1 MADFKVPLFQN
12 KHFAMNR
19 NQRWSFIAL
28 AVIVFSIVFTIYW
41 VSTRV
46 QLIQYR
52 SEAISALQENEID
65 LEAKRSN
72 INPLKESYDTF
83 KAGYA
88 LDPAQRL
95 DDDVDNSVI
104 VARALPDTYHRTT
117 LQSAL
122 SKFMR
127 SRNYV
132 VPLDSLPK
140 TFDDE
145 NNIAKLRAEGLAA
158 PIFSSEGGESDG
170 QAAAIFEKVAIVSF
184 DLRIEAVPFECA
196 SKTDPCIENFF
207 RDIDLF
213 ITPIRVN
220 SVVVTILNPHVPD
233 SEKIADLDLVVEIY
247 YLPRQDVVTT
257 ENKTVGGE
265 NQEAEGAN
273 NENQE

>member
-1 MADFKVPLFQN
+1 MADFKIPLFQN

-28 AVIVFSIVFTIYW
+28 VIIVFSIVFTLYW

-52 SEAISALQENEID
+52 SQAISALKENEAD
-65 LEAKRSN
+65 LEAKRAN
-72 INPLKESYDTF
+72 INPLKESYDEF

-95 DDDVDNSVI
+95 DDKVDNSVI

-122 SKFMR
+122 SEFMQ
-127 SRNYV
+127 SRNYE
-132 VPLDSLPK
+132 VPLDNLPR
-140 TFDDE
+140 TFDAT
-145 NNIAKLRAEGLAA
+145 NNIAKLRAEGL
-158 PIFSSEGGESDG
+158 PVPVFSSEGGESDG
-170 QAAAIFEKVAIVSF
+170 QAAAIFEKVVVVSF
-184 DLRIEAVPFECA
+184 ELTVDAVPFECA
-196 SKTDPCIENFF
+196 SETDPCIENFF

-220 SVVVTILNPHVPD
+220 SVIVTILNPYAPD
-233 SEKIADLDLVVEIY
+233 SEKILDLDLAVEIY

-257 ENKTVGGE
+257 ENKTVGEEKQAVEGAKSE
-265 NQEAEGAN
+265 NQE
-273 NENQE
+273 